1 MLNGVL
7 GSILMLL
14 MLFLGNKVEK
24 LCGLCNITLNKTAVF
39 GDTSASAINLVI
51 SLYLRSN
58 LKDPGGNVLDER
70 SEIDYVKV
78 LNRMLPRD
86 IRVIGWCPVAADF
99 LARSF

>member
-70 SEIDYVKV
+70 SGHFNISMGD
-78 LNRMLPRD
+78 L
-86 IRVIGWCPVAADF
+86 CPEVTDAALFAFF
-99 LARSF
+99 LGIFYLLRC